1 MDSRRARFSIVIT
14 AMTVL
19 LLAVALTTIFVQ
31 DHRRYVSS
39 ISSDVENAVNLVD
52 QHVRSNSEAVRLF
65 LTQTAQEIERFGLEA
80 LTSNRTDWER
90 FRNLTDK
97 LPVVRSLWFIDANG
111 QMRLYTDRYPT
122 PSVDLTQRDY
132 VEIHRTRGTSELFI
146 GGMLPGRFTGLPF
159 FPISF
164 PAFDTDGNVQA
175 VVAAAFE
182 PSFFREFID
191 SLAVCEP
198 CNLALVND
206 SGDVFAGALGDQ
218 EPNFVVTLTGDLR
231 NIRVLGFAP
240 HDQITASWWSGRSM
254 AIIGSLVALI
264 LVSILSLAITV
275 SVSRAARSARQ
286 LADLNSNLSVSRN
299 HFKRAQQTA
308 RLCHWRWQ
316 IGSDEIEWSPGVAET
331 FGVEASAFAARGD
344 VVTNTFASMIDRIH
358 RDEQD
363 QMRAILT
370 QVATSKRSETRVFR
384 FYPPGGEMRFVSMEA
399 QPGVT
404 DPQSG
409 QVLELFGI
417 VQDVTDKHEAQLA
430 LREAKD
436 MADAA
441 NTAKTMFLATISH
454 DIRTPLNII
463 SNMNDMILTSTQDS
477 SIRNYAEAIDRASEN
492 LLALVNDVISVSQ
505 LESGSL
511 KLHRSAV
518 EITSFLDRLVE
529 SFRPIASQ
537 KGISLVCNVDAGM
550 PQQVMLD
557 PKVLRQVMF
566 NLVGNALKF
575 TKYGSVTVTAQ
586 AVMAENGG
594 DNGFIRIVVRDTG
607 KGIPGD
613 RIDTIFDRFMQVDA
627 HAPESNGS
635 GLGLYICRSLVEL
648 HGGMISCR
656 SSVGIGS
663 VFTVQLPLEIVYK
676 PIAKPKEVAPASIP
690 PQRILVADDVE
701 ENREILTLIL
711 NRKGH
716 EVIPA
721 VNGEEALNIVK
732 ERDDL
737 DIVLLDIR
745 MPVMDGLQALE
756 AIRALD
762 DEAKVQLPVVAIT
775 ANALEEQRQE
785 YQQAGFDAII
795 PKPFKTD
802 GVLNTIAS
810 LIDAAKTDR
819 NTGVS
824 SSAEAGFDRDVLEQV
839 FEIMGQE
846 KVQEHIKTLEVR
858 IGQLEALLISEGLT
872 EKVGDQAHSIA
883 GVAANFGFQSLSTLC
898 LEIERGE
905 GTETHLLDRLVSEK
919 AMFKTVA
926 DSFLT
931 VN

>member
-1 MDSRRARFSIVIT
+1 V
-14 AMTVL
+14 
-19 LLAVALTTIFVQ
+19 
-31 DHRRYVSS
+31 
-39 ISSDVENAVNLVD
+39 
-52 QHVRSNSEAVRLF
+52 
-65 LTQTAQEIERFGLEA
+65 
-80 LTSNRTDWER
+80 
-90 FRNLTDK
+90 
-97 LPVVRSLWFIDANG
+97 
-111 QMRLYTDRYPT
+111 
-122 PSVDLTQRDY
+122 
-132 VEIHRTRGTSELFI
+132 
-146 GGMLPGRFTGLPF
+146 
-159 FPISF
+159 
-164 PAFDTDGNVQA
+164 
-175 VVAAAFE
+175 
-182 PSFFREFID
+182 
-191 SLAVCEP
+191 
-198 CNLALVND
+198 ALVND
-206 SGDVFAGALGDQ
+206 NGDVFAGALGEGTPDY
-218 EPNFVVTLTGDLR
+218 VVTLTGDLR
-231 NIRVLGFAP
+231 NVRVLGFAP
-240 HDQITASWWSGRSM
+240 RDAMTGTWWGQRSV
-254 AIIGSLVALI
+254 AIIGSLIALI
-264 LVSILSLAITV
+264 VVSILSLAITI
-275 SVSRAARSARQ
+275 SVSRAARSARK
-286 LADLNSNLSVSRN
+286 LTELNSSLSISRN
-299 HFKRAQQTA
+299 HFKRAQQAA

-331 FGVEASAFAARGD
+331 FGIDPASFKPKDG

-370 QVATSKRSETRVFR
+370 QVATSKNSETRVFR
-384 FYPPGGEMRFVSMEA
+384 FYPPGGDMRFVSMEA

-404 DPQSG
+404 DPDTG

-463 SNMNDMILTSTQDS
+463 SNMNDMILTSTEDS

-505 LESGSL
+505 LESGNL
-511 KLHRSAV
+511 RLHRSAV
-518 EITSFLDRLVE
+518 EISSFLDRLVE

-537 KGISLVCNVDAGM
+537 KGISLVCNVDATM
-550 PQQVMLD
+550 PEQVMLD

-586 AVMAENGG
+586 AVQSEQSHNG
-594 DNGFIRIVVRDTG
+594 GFIRIVVRDTG
-607 KGIPGD
+607 KGIPAD
-613 RIDTIFDRFMQVDA
+613 RIETIFDRFMQVDSQ
-627 HAPESNGS
+627 APESNGS

-648 HGGMISCR
+648 HGGSIQCR

-676 PIAKPKEVAPASIP
+676 PVAKPKEVAPASIP

-701 ENREILTLIL
+701 ENREILSLIL
-711 NRKGH
+711 GRKGH
-716 EVIPA
+716 DVVQA
-721 VNGEEALNIVK
+721 VNGEEALNIVR

-745 MPVMDGLQALE
+745 MPVMDGLQALQ

-762 DEAKVQLPVVAIT
+762 APKSTLPVVAIT

-810 LIDAAKTDR
+810 LIDPAKGKEG
-819 NTGVS
+819 GVS
-824 SSAEAGFDRDVLEQV
+824 SSAQAGFDRDVLEQV
-839 FEIMGQE
+839 YEIMGQE
-846 KVQEHIKTLEVR
+846 KVQEHIKTLELR
-858 IGQLEALLISEGLT
+858 LNQLEAMLINEGLSD
-872 EKVGDQAHSIA
+872 KVGEQAHSIA

-898 LEIERGE
+898 LDIERGE
-905 GTETHLLDRLVSEK
+905 GAETHLLDRLVAEK
-919 AMFKTVA
+919 AIFKTVA